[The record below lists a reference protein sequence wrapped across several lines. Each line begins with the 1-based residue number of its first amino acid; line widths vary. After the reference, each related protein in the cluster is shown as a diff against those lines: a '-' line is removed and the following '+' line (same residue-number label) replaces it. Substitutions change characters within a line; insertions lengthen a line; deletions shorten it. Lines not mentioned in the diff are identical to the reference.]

1 MRRSWLCGWHR
12 VRRKDYSHRKVALE
26 VRLLRLVQCFAVEL
40 YAFATMSNHFH
51 LVVRYDSLA
60 CSERSAHEV
69 AQRWVAAVASRPVLE
84 DTQLR
89 RARVDTLCAAPEE
102 IGRIRE
108 RLGSMS
114 AFMQHLKQPIACQAN
129 SDVQF
134 RGHFFDQRFYS
145 GALLCEEA
153 VLAAMTDVELNPVRA
168 HMAQDV

>member
-1 MRRSWLCGWHR
+1 
-12 VRRKDYSHRKVALE
+12 
-26 VRLLRLVQCFAVEL
+26 
-40 YAFATMSNHFH
+40 
-51 LVVRYDSLA
+51 
-60 CSERSAHEV
+60 
-69 AQRWVAAVASRPVLE
+69 
-84 DTQLR
+84 
-89 RARVDTLCAAPEE
+89 VDTLCAAPEE